1 VVVAIPG
8 EHKRFVPHAES
19 LVKLIGRS
27 AGLSEFKVDGANV
40 YFSRSNPGGEI
51 ISNSATRVSDG
62 RPLTKTEQV
71 IAGTARGTKNV
82 SKEIIS
88 DAGNALSGVGR
99 FVLYVLGAI
108 VFFVLLGS
116 SPVVAFLLLAVA
128 IAVIRKNR

>member
-1 VVVAIPG
+1 
-8 EHKRFVPHAES
+8 
-19 LVKLIGRS
+19 
-27 AGLSEFKVDGANV
+27 
-40 YFSRSNPGGEI
+40 
-51 ISNSATRVSDG
+51 
-62 RPLTKTEQV
+62 LTKTEQV
-71 IAGTARGTKNV
+71 FAGTARGTKNV

>member
-1 VVVAIPG
+1 
-8 EHKRFVPHAES
+8 
-19 LVKLIGRS
+19 
-27 AGLSEFKVDGANV
+27 
-40 YFSRSNPGGEI
+40 
-51 ISNSATRVSDG
+51 
-62 RPLTKTEQV
+62 LTKTEQV
-71 IAGTARGTKNV
+71 IAGTASGTKNV